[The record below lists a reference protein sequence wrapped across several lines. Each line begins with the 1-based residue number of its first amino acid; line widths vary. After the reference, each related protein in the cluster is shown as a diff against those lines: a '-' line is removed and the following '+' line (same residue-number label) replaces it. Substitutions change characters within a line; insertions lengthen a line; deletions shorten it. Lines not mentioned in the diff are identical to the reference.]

1 MWYPNGFHMAIKRVQ
16 LPIELL
22 ICIKNLIGENLQIK
36 DLETTTKC
44 YWVKS
49 VEEAEKQ
56 YPDMVIRVL
65 SKTESITLEA
75 CYNRVNVYINN
86 GIIDRVVRFG

>member
-1 MWYPNGFHMAIKRVQ
+1 MYKEFDWR
-16 LPIELL
+16 ELTDQRFRDYNKML
-22 ICIKNLIGENLQIK
+22 LG
-36 DLETTTKC
+36 
-44 YWVKS
+44 KS
-49 VEEAEKQ
+49 VEEAEQQ
-56 YPDMVIRVL
+56 YPDIVIRVL

>member
-1 MWYPNGFHMAIKRVQ
+1 MYKEFDWR
-16 LPIELL
+16 ELTDQKIADYNKML
-22 ICIKNLIGENLQIK
+22 LG
-36 DLETTTKC
+36 
-44 YWVKS
+44 KS

-56 YPDMVIRVL
+56 YPDIIIRVL

-86 GIIDRVVRFG
+86 GIIDRVVSFG